1 VPPPSGKRCDP
12 YTRVKA
18 QPVWE
23 KAEAVCNPQITRRV
37 QMLGRVGMVFRVN
50 EGDPIATK
58 QSITKMYL
66 NVRSIRLGN
75 NCIK

>member
-1 VPPPSGKRCDP
+1 MPPPSGKRCDP

-18 QPVWE
+18 QPVW
-23 KAEAVCNPQITRRV
+23 EAVCNPQITRRV

-75 NCIK
+75 NSIK